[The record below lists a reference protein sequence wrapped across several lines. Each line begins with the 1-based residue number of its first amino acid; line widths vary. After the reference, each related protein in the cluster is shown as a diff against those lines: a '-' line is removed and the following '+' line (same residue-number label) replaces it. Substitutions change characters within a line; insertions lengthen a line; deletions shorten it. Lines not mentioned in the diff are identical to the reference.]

1 MRVAQNSSRH
11 VHYVHVWRYRMRC
24 RITTS
29 CMLSYFTQFAFQ
41 MVVNL
46 VSVTCAP
53 EDGCHTI
60 QTSPHQHVRCQVV
73 SRSFQ
78 GHGWLS
84 LIHER
89 LPVGLHRAKFHV
101 NRWTMPGSGYIPI
114 NFQLQIIDCCLLGR
128 EFGGS
133 LTSDLVSMVTP
144 QAVQSYSPSNDTKFI
159 QQVER
164 KPEIRPFSY
173 VAAQLLPDII
183 TWTTK
188 WPLCGRT
195 CWENRI
201 LLLQLTIHSC
211 VIPQYLGIEYTM
223 KSWMRVAE
231 DSFPDRHCATDADSR
246 QIVFCHIWPK
256 MTFKWHSNDIERS
269 NDPKR

>member
-1 MRVAQNSSRH
+1 MRVAENSSRH

-101 NRWTMPGSGYIPI
+101 NRWTMPGSGYLSIFNCKSYI
-114 NFQLQIIDCCLLGR
+114 VVSLDGNLG
-128 EFGGS
+128 GHW
-133 LTSDLVSMVTP
+133 P
-144 QAVQSYSPSNDTKFI
+144 QT
-159 QQVER
+159 
-164 KPEIRPFSY
+164 
-173 VAAQLLPDII
+173 
-183 TWTTK
+183 
-188 WPLCGRT
+188 
-195 CWENRI
+195 
-201 LLLQLTIHSC
+201 
-211 VIPQYLGIEYTM
+211 
-223 KSWMRVAE
+223 
-231 DSFPDRHCATDADSR
+231 SFPWWHHRLYSR
-246 QIVFCHIWPK
+246 IRLRTIPNLSSKSSENQK
-256 MTFKWHSNDIERS
+256 
-269 NDPKR
+269 